1 MGEEGPPVL
10 RRSEKEGSHW
20 PPEPSRITAEYIVIL
35 SEQIAKLRLHYW
47 GNTDQAEHIGQR
59 TKNVL
64 ILHSNIPIAIC
75 CSFILSGGR
84 NWLKLVLWF
93 YMRTGSPG
101 SPEYQVIQKESLEFV
116 LWPCTLS
123 FRYFR

>member
-64 ILHSNIPIAIC
+64 QLRHEV
-75 CSFILSGGR
+75 FIVRSLA
-84 NWLKLVLWF
+84 
-93 YMRTGSPG
+93 YMRE
-101 SPEYQVIQKESLEFV
+101 PERGIHRYSWEEKDSHGIFSAYATDFTVDKSLSRSLLKV
-116 LWPCTLS
+116 NI
-123 FRYFR
+123 